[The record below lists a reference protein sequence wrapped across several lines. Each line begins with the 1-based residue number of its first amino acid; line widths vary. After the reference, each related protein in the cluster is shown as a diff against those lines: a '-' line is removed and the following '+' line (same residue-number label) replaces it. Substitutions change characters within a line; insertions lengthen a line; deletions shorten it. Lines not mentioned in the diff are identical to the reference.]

1 MLNSE
6 SGTSVSLV
14 YTYMLNSES
23 DTSDSLVYTY
33 MLNSESGSLIVLYI
47 HIC

>member
-6 SGTSVSLV
+6 SGTSDSLV
-14 YTYMLNSES
+14 YIYMLNSES

-33 MLNSESGSLIVLYI
+33 MLNSESGLIVLYI
-47 HIC
+47 YIC